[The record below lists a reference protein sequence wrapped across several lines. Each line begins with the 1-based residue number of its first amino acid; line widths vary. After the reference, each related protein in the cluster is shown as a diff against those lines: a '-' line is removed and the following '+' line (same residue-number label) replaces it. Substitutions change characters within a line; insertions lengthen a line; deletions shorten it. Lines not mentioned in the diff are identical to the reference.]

1 MAHRLGVAKA
11 ARILGISR
19 TALQQLIR
27 NGDLSTFEGEVDF
40 DELRQRFPALAF
52 NQSPEIER
60 ASIIKDTAFGERVQQ
75 RVAPSS
81 ETLERQIRRL
91 KVDLNVE
98 RVKSRK
104 YQLLIVDLMEKITEL
119 QQAEATHDDAL
130 LQDLN
135 AWLLER
141 FNK

>member
-1 MAHRLGVAKA
+1 MAHRLGIAKA
-11 ARILGISR
+11 ARLLGISR
-19 TALQQLIR
+19 SALQHLIR
-27 NGDLSTFEGEVDF
+27 NGDLSTFEGQVDF
-40 DELRQRFPALAF
+40 EELRQRFPALAF

-60 ASIIKDTAFGERVQQ
+60 ANIIKDMAFGERVQQ
-75 RVAPSS
+75 RVAPET

-104 YQLLIVDLMEKITEL
+104 YQLLIVDLMDKINDL
-119 QQAEATHDDAL
+119 SQSGDMADDAL
-130 LQDLN
+130 LRELN
-135 AWLLER
+135 NWLLAR